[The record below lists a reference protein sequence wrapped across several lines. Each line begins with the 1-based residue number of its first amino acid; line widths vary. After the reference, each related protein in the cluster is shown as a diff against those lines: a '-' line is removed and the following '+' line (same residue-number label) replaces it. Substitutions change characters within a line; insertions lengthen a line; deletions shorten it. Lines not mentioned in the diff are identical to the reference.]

1 MKHAGKTIRIGIL
14 GAAKIAP
21 PAIIAPARKRE
32 DCAVVCIA
40 ARDGERARAYAAEH
54 CIPESLG
61 SYEALIAHPGI
72 DLIYNALPPHLHA
85 GLTIAA
91 LEAGKAVLCEKPFAM
106 NAREAS
112 AMDAASVRTARPLV
126 EAFHY
131 RFHPV
136 FENILAAVRGGAI
149 GRLCAIKAEFS
160 VAIRYRPGELRH
172 DPALGGGAL
181 MDLGCYALH
190 WARTVAGS
198 EPVVTRAASKLSP
211 HGVDLVTTADLT
223 FEGGATAKVRASMAP
238 GQTFKALLAIQGT
251 EGRLVAHNPLHPHR
265 GHSISIHTRKG
276 VQRYTVPGQTSYDHQ
291 LAHMLDVMQTNA
303 QPLTGGA
310 DSVANMILIDAAY
323 ATAGVKRPL

>member
-1 MKHAGKTIRIGIL
+1 MIRIGIL

-21 PAIIAPARKRE
+21 PALIAPARKRE
-32 DCAVVCIA
+32 DCTVVCVA

-54 CIPESLG
+54 GIPESLG
-61 SYEALIAHPGI
+61 SYDALIAHPDI

-112 AMDAASVRTARPLV
+112 AMAEASARACRPLV

-136 FENILAAVRGGAI
+136 FENILATVRSGAL
-149 GRLCAIKAEFS
+149 GKLCAIKSEFS
-160 VAIRYRPGELRH
+160 VAIKYRPGELRH

-190 WARTVAGS
+190 WVRTIAGS
-198 EPVVTRAASKLSP
+198 EPVVSRATCELSEN
-211 HGVDLVTTADLT
+211 GVDLVTAADLT
-223 FEGGATAKVRASMAP
+223 FEGGITAQVRTSMAP
-238 GQTFKALLAIQGT
+238 GQKFKALLAIKGT
-251 EGRLVAHNPLHPHR
+251 EGLLVAQNPLHPHR
-265 GHSISIHTRKG
+265 GHSITIRKHG
-276 VQRYTVPGQTSYDHQ
+276 QVERYTVPGQTTYDHQ
-291 LAHMLDVMQTNA
+291 LAHMIDVMNA
-303 QPLTGGA
+303 EAPPLTGGA
-310 DSVANMILIDAAY
+310 DGVANMALIDAVY
-323 ATAGVKRPL
+323 AAAGVSRPG